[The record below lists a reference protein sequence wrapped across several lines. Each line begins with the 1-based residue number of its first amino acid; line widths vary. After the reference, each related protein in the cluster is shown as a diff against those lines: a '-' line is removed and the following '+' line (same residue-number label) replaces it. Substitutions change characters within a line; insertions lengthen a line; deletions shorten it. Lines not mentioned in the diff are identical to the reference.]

1 MRKLIGSLLVTTALL
16 INAGPVLA
24 QSGKPLYTF
33 PLGVQAYTY
42 RNWFPKDVVSTL
54 DTIQKLGFT
63 EMEAGVPKGMTADA
77 YKKLLDERGIKIP
90 ATGAGYEQ
98 IVKDPM
104 DVVNRAKELGASY
117 VMTAWIPHQKGAFT
131 LENAK
136 QAVADFNR
144 VGKVLKDN
152 GITFCYHTHGFE
164 FQPLPSDAAAGT
176 TGVGGKQPTL
186 LDYMVQKTNPADV
199 SFEMDI
205 LWVTHGGG
213 DPVALLNKY
222 GSRWKLMHLKDLKKG
237 IKGDLTGGTPAENDV
252 VLGQGQIDMPAV
264 LKAAKKVG
272 IQHYF
277 IEDESNL
284 ESAQVPLS
292 IAYLKNAKE

>member
-1 MRKLIGSLLVTTALL
+1 MQKLIGSLLLTTALL
-16 INAGPVLA
+16 IHFDPVSA

-42 RNWFPKDVVSTL
+42 RNWFPKDVVATL
-54 DTIQKLGFT
+54 DTIQKLGIT
-63 EMEAGVPKGMTADA
+63 EMEGGVPKGMTAET

-90 ATGAGYEQ
+90 ATGASYEQ

-104 DVVNRAKELGASY
+104 DAVKRAKELGASY
-117 VMTAWIPHQKGAFT
+117 VMVAWIPHQKGAFT
-131 LENAK
+131 FENAQK
-136 QAVADFNR
+136 AVADFNQ
-144 VGKVLKDN
+144 VGKVLKEN
-152 GITFCYHTHGFE
+152 GLTFCYHTHGFE
-164 FQPLPSDAAAGT
+164 FQPAAQ
-176 TGVGGKQPTL
+176 TGVTGAGGKQPTL
-186 LDYMVQKTNPADV
+186 FDYMVQNTNPDYV
-199 SFEMDI
+199 SYEMDI

-237 IKGDLTGGTPAENDV
+237 VKGDLTGGTPAENDV
-252 VLGQGQIDMPAV
+252 VLGQGQVDMPAV
-264 LKAAKKVG
+264 LKAAKRVG

-277 IEDESNL
+277 IEDESNQ
-284 ESAQVPLS
+284 ERIQVPLS